1 MITINVDRNSLCG
14 YGRSGNVYRATYG
27 DQQVAIK
34 YCGQEEL
41 FDEIENE
48 VRILKQLN
56 ETHCAFVPRLIHAY
70 KKNGMYVVV
79 TEFIDGKHVPLEQV
93 PFEDT
98 PKYEQALT
106 AIHAHGILHGDLK
119 DENFIISK
127 GKVYVLDFGFAR
139 KANKSELDAE
149 CRSLRAM
156 MCLPPTSSSN
166 HNEYVSQPSPI
177 QSRVKIF

>member
-1 MITINVDRNSLCG
+1 MITIEVDRNSLCG

-27 DQQVAIK
+27 NQQMAIK
-34 YCGQEEL
+34 YCAEEEL

-56 ETHCAFVPRLIHAY
+56 EAQCEVVPRLIHAY
-70 KKNGMYVVV
+70 KKDGMYVVV

-93 PFEDT
+93 PFEDA
-98 PKYEQALT
+98 PKYEKALS

-139 KANKSELDAE
+139 KANKSELNAE
-149 CRSLRAM
+149 RQSLRAM
-156 MCLPPTSSSN
+156 MCLPPVSSSN
-166 HNEYVSQPSPI
+166 HVSQSSP
-177 QSRVKIF
+177 RVKIF